1 MYLQL
6 GIDKPVPAAAKIPA
20 AKLPAVRIVGAAAC
34 DAREAA
40 GR

>member
-6 GIDKPVPAAAKIPA
+6 GIDKPVPV
-20 AKLPAVRIVGAAAC
+20 AKLPAARIVGAAAC